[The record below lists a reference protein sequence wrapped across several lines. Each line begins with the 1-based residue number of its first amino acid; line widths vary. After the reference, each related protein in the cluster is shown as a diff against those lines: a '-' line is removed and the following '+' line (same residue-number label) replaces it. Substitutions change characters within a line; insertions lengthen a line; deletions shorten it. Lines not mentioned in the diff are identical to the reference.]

1 MKEEICFG
9 FPLGINNNL
18 LINYGTG
25 HDVFYFPVSYTAYYS
40 CTAMLIDNGGN
51 YSCRI
56 TTAST
61 NTVAHINKGGST
73 NNFVIIA
80 IGY

>member
-1 MKEEICFG
+1 MNFKWSLLVF
-9 FPLGINNNL
+9 NNGL
-18 LINYGTG
+18 LINYGRSLDT
-25 HDVFYFPVSYTAYYS
+25 FTFPVSYTAYYS

-51 YSCRI
+51 FSCRI

-61 NTVAHINKGGST
+61 NTVAHINKGGSG
-73 NNFVIIA
+73 NEFVIIA